1 MVDLNEQIKRV
12 VALAFKVN
20 LMALNAIILA
30 RRAGVAARGFG
41 VLSDELRRFSRELE
55 GAMTGLRQ
63 LTWDAV
69 SAVTLRLKHGH
80 VTRVLQLCALGGGR
94 AAALA
99 ADRIGHR
106 ADAAAEEDRRL
117 RRIRRTLA
125 AAIADA
131 DRIGLMGGVLARTAR
146 IEAAYGQ
153 GFREQF
159 AGVAAEFDEAI
170 QSILSSLDHLKKQN
184 IAASA

>member
-55 GAMTGLRQ
+55 GAMADLRR

-69 SAVTLRLKHGH
+69 SAVTVRLKHAR
-80 VTRVLQLCALGGGR
+80 VTRVLQRCAVGEAR
-94 AAALA
+94 AAVLA
-99 ADRIGHR
+99 RSRIER
-106 ADAAAEEDRRL
+106 RSDAARDENRRL
-117 RRIRRTLA
+117 HRIRRALA
-125 AAIADA
+125 AAIDDA

-159 AGVAAEFDEAI
+159 AGVASEFDEAI
-170 QSILSSLDHLKKQN
+170 QSILASLDHLKKQN